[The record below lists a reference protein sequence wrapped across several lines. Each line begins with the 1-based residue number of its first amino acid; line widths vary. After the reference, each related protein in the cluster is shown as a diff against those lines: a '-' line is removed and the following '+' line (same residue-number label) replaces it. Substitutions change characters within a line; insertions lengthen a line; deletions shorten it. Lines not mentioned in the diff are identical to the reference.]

1 MVNIENYGDFKSV
14 GKNKKKRQIIL
25 THTSR
30 EVEEYLTSLKFRYN
44 GKYDKIPNFL
54 ITKDGRVLQLLSEI
68 EYSNYFTNKSI
79 NKNSIIISLENLGW
93 LEKKSLTN
101 YYINWKGSIYNQQVY
116 EKKWRD
122 FFFWD
127 VYSDNQL
134 ISLSELCFKMVE
146 LFNIPKK
153 CVGHNTKIDGIEKF
167 DGIVTRSN
175 FESHFTDLNPSF
187 NFENFIKLLENEQLA

>member
-54 ITKDGRVLQLLSEI
+54 ITKDGKVLQLLSEI

-101 YYINWKGSIYNQQVY
+101 YYINWKGSIYNEQGY

-122 FFFWD
+122 FYFW
-127 VYSDNQL
+127 QL
-134 ISLSELCFKMVE
+134 YTPHQIKMTGELCKHLTE
-146 LFNIPKK
+146 T
-153 CVGHNTKIDGIEKF
+153 C
-167 DGIVTRSN
+167 
-175 FESHFTDLNPSF
+175 
-187 NFENFIKLLENEQLA
+187 LL